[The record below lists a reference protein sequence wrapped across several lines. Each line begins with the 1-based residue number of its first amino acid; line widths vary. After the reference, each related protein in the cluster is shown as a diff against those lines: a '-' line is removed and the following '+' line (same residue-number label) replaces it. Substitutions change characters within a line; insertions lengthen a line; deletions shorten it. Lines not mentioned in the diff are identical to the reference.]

1 MPFCVRYL
9 KKSFLCNNVFFN
21 FNLVMANQIYSV
33 IKGTGSYVPPKVV
46 KNEDF
51 LQNEFYTPAG
61 DKMTKPTKVVVEKLK
76 EITEIDER
84 RHVEDQYVTSDIAA
98 FAGSKAIKS
107 SGIDKESLDYII
119 VAHNFGDVS
128 KETGRTDILP
138 SLASKVKHL
147 LKIENPFCVAYDL
160 LFGCPGWVQALTQA
174 DLYIK
179 TGEAKRV
186 LVIGAE
192 TLSRV
197 SDPYDVDSMI
207 YSDGAGAAIVEA
219 VQSDTPVGILAHVT
233 RTDTLENAFLLKMG
247 SSYNKEID
255 PKEQFLKMN
264 GRKVY
269 EYALHTVPST
279 VKKCLEKADVDI
291 TDVKTVLI
299 HQANAKMDYAI
310 LARLFKLYG
319 LREVPE
325 YTMPMTI
332 SKLGNN
338 SVATIPVLFDM
349 LMTKELENHQLKSG
363 DHFVFTSVG
372 AGMNINAVVYQMP

>member
-1 MPFCVRYL
+1 
-9 KKSFLCNNVFFN
+9 
-21 FNLVMANQIYSV
+21 MANQIYSV
-33 IKGTGSYVPPKVV
+33 IKGTGSYVPPNVV
-46 KNEDF
+46 RNEDF
-51 LQNEFYTPAG
+51 LQNEFYSPSG
-61 DKMTKPTKVVVEKLK
+61 ERMTKPTKVVVEKLK

-84 RHVEDQYVTSDIAA
+84 RHVEDKYVTSDIAA
-98 FAGSKAIKS
+98 FAGSKAIES
-107 SGIDKESLDYII
+107 AGIDKESLDYII
-119 VAHNFGDVS
+119 VAHNFGDVR

-138 SLASKVKHL
+138 SLASKVKHI
-147 LKIENPFCVAYDL
+147 LKIENPYCVAYDL

-207 YSDGAGAAIVEA
+207 YSDGAGAVVVEA
-219 VQSDTPVGILAHVT
+219 VQSDIPVGILSHVT
-233 RTDTLENAFLLKMG
+233 RTDTLDSAFLLKMG
-247 SSYNKEID
+247 PSYNKKID
-255 PKEQFLKMN
+255 SREQFLKMN

-269 EYALHTVPST
+269 EYALHTVPAT
-279 VKKCLEKADVDI
+279 VKKCLEKAEIDI
-291 TDVKTVLI
+291 TDVKKVLI

-325 YTMPMTI
+325 NTMPMTI

-349 LMTKELENHQLKSG
+349 LMRNELENHRLKTS

-372 AGMNINAVVYQMP
+372 AGMNINAIVYKMP

>member
-1 MPFCVRYL
+1 MT
-9 KKSFLCNNVFFN
+9 K
-21 FNLVMANQIYSV
+21 QIYSV
-33 IKGTGSYVPPKVV
+33 IKGTGSYVPPRIV

-51 LQNEFYTPAG
+51 LQNEFYAPSG
-61 DKMTKPTKVVVEKLK
+61 EPMNKPTKVIIDKLK

-84 RHVEDQYVTSDIAA
+84 RHIDDQYVTSDIAA
-98 FAGSKAIKS
+98 FAGEKAIES
-107 SGIDKESLDYII
+107 AGIDKESLDYII

-138 SLASKVKHL
+138 SLASKVKHQ
-147 LKIENPFCVAYDL
+147 LKIENPYCVAYDI
-160 LFGCPGWVQALTQA
+160 LFGCPGWVQALIQA

-197 SDPYDVDSMI
+197 SDPHDVDSMI
-207 YSDGAGAAIVEA
+207 YSDGAGAAVVEA
-219 VQSDTPVGILAHVT
+219 TESDSPVGILSHIS
-233 RTDTLENAFLLKMG
+233 RTDTIENAFLLKMG
-247 SSYNKEID
+247 PSYNKEID
-255 PKEQFLKMN
+255 PRHQYLKMN

-269 EYALHTVPST
+269 EYALHTVPAT
-279 VKKCLEKADVDI
+279 VKKCLEKSEVDI
-291 TDVKTVLI
+291 TEVKKVLI

-332 SKLGNN
+332 AKLGNN
-338 SVATIPVLFDM
+338 SVATVPVLFDM
-349 LMTKELENHQLKSG
+349 LMEKEIENHRLKSG

-372 AGMNINAVVYQMP
+372 AGMNINAIVYRMP